1 MSESFLNR
9 MAKDIIQGR
18 RSGLEPNEAQEIL
31 CFSQD
36 QFFELLFTSREVCAA
51 MTSGSMRTCL
61 ICNAKSGQCSQDC
74 AFCAQSM
81 HHAAQ
86 VPTYPLLAA
95 EHMLKQAVRAQEAGA
110 THFSLVTSGKQVNRR
125 ELDVLIEAVDKIC
138 QKTDLAV
145 CASLGLLS
153 QPMAQ
158 ELAQSGVVRFHHNL
172 ETAESY
178 FPQVCST
185 HAYVEDIWTVEAA
198 RRAGMQV
205 CCGGIIGLGESWEQR
220 LELAFAL
227 RSLDVDSIPLNF
239 LNPIPG
245 TRLADRPFVRPLEAL
260 KCIALFRL
268 INPSTDIIICGGRE
282 VTLKDFQ
289 SWIFLAGA
297 NGLMLGNY
305 LTTQGRSAAADMEM
319 IQEQAII

>member
-1 MSESFLNR
+1 MSESFVTQ

-18 RSGLEPNEAQEIL
+18 RPGLDPDEVQEIL
-31 CFSQD
+31 CFSQA
-36 QFFELLFTSREVCAA
+36 QFFELLFAGREVCAA
-51 MTSGSMRTCL
+51 MAGGSIRTCL
-61 ICNAKSGQCSQDC
+61 VCNAKSGQCSQDC

-86 VPTYPLLAA
+86 VPIYPLLSA
-95 EHMLKQAVRAQEAGA
+95 EQMFQQAVRAQEAGA
-110 THFSLVTSGKQVNRR
+110 THFSLVTSGKQVNRK
-125 ELDVLIEAVDKIC
+125 ELDVLLEAVDTIS

-185 HAYVEDIWTVEAA
+185 HAYDEDIWTVEAA
-198 RRAGMQV
+198 QQAGMQV

-227 RSLDVDSIPLNF
+227 RRLKVDSIPLNF

-245 TRLADRPFVRPLEAL
+245 TRLADRPFVRPLDAL

-268 INPSTDIIICGGRE
+268 VNPCTDIIICGGRE

-305 LTTQGRSAAADMEM
+305 LTTKGRSAAADLEM
-319 IQEQAII
+319 IQEQAML